1 MAYPSITPL
10 NGVKETT
17 IGKTVKSSFD
27 SNYVQQR
34 PKTTRFRKSFEMDYY
49 LTAAQFETFDTFYK
63 ENLGLSFAFNH
74 PITSTVYTVRFSEDQ
89 LECMWAYSDLV
100 KITVTLEEV

>member
-34 PKTTRFRKSFEMDYY
+34 PKTTRYRKSLEMDYY
-49 LTAAQFETFDTFYK
+49 LTASEFETFDTFFK
-63 ENLGLSFAFNH
+63 ANLGLSFSFTH
-74 PITSTVYTVRFSEDQ
+74 PITSDVYTVRFAEDE
-89 LECMWAYSDLV
+89 LEYTWEYSNLV
-100 KITVTLEEV
+100 KFTVTLEEV